1 MRLEPGEK
9 DTFPCF
15 PIENFFS
22 YIHIELPFENVEE
35 LVLTRMHMRRRLG
48 SRY

>member
-1 MRLEPGEK
+1 MRLKSGEK

-15 PIENFFS
+15 SIENFLS
-22 YIHIELPFENVEE
+22 YIHIELSFENVEE
-35 LVLTRMHMRRRLG
+35 LVLTRVHVRRWLG